1 MKKNKLIIF
10 FILAIIIVFTI
21 IFYLINIKKI
31 EIVNNDNNQILNM
44 NSYKAKI
51 EVTVVSN
58 KNTNKYKMTQEY
70 KKGEYCMQEVEE
82 PENIRGVRIE
92 YSNNTLSLKNTNM
105 DLTNIYENYKYMAEN
120 NLFLNEFIDDFNN
133 SSNSKHEENENE
145 IILSTDCKTQ
155 ENKYQVKKKLTID
168 KKTNKPKKLEV
179 QDINQNITVYI
190 LYNEISYK

>member
-10 FILAIIIVFTI
+10 VSFILISISLI
-21 IFYLINIKKI
+21 IFFVMNNKKI
-31 EIVNNDNNQILNM
+31 ETGNNDNNQILNM

-58 KNTNKYKMTQEY
+58 KNTNKYKIIQEY
-70 KKGEYCMQEVEE
+70 KKGEYCTQEIEE
-82 PENIRGVRIE
+82 PENIRGVKTE
-92 YSNNTLSLKNTNM
+92 YANNTLTIKNTNLN
-105 DLTNIYENYKYMAEN
+105 LTNIYENYKYMTEN
-120 NLFLNEFIDDFNN
+120 NLFLNEFVNDFNN
-133 SSNSKHEENENE
+133 SNNSTTEENENN
-145 IILSTDCKTQ
+145 IILTTACKSQ

-168 KKTNKPKKLEV
+168 KKTNKPIKLEV

>member
-1 MKKNKLIIF
+1 MKEYYIFNLKKEFAKLYKERPSELFYIFNRIYYMKEVDKNYGYNLFEQICN
-10 FILAIIIVFTI
+10 FIDKEEINE
-21 IFYLINIKKI
+21 YL
-31 EIVNNDNNQILNM
+31 
-44 NSYKAKI
+44 Y
-51 EVTVVSN
+51 
-58 KNTNKYKMTQEY
+58 
-70 KKGEYCMQEVEE
+70 
-82 PENIRGVRIE
+82 
-92 YSNNTLSLKNTNM
+92 
-105 DLTNIYENYKYMAEN
+105 NIYKDKMMYSYNENEHVIN

-133 SSNSKHEENENE
+133 NSNSKHEENENE

>member
-21 IFYLINIKKI
+21 IFYLINNKKI
-31 EIVNNDNNQILNM
+31 EIGNNDNNQILNM

-105 DLTNIYENYKYMAEN
+105 DLTNIY
-120 NLFLNEFIDDFNN
+120 
-133 SSNSKHEENENE
+133 
-145 IILSTDCKTQ
+145 
-155 ENKYQVKKKLTID
+155 
-168 KKTNKPKKLEV
+168 
-179 QDINQNITVYI
+179 
-190 LYNEISYK
+190 

>member
-1 MKKNKLIIF
+1 MKKNKLIVF
-10 FILAIIIVFTI
+10 SILAIIIVFII
-21 IFYLINIKKI
+21 IFFVMDNKKI
-31 EIVNNDNNQILNM
+31 EIGNNDNNQILNM

-70 KKGEYCMQEVEE
+70 KKGEYCVQEVEE
-82 PENIRGVRIE
+82 PENIRGIRIE
-92 YSNNTLSLKNTNM
+92 YSNNTLTLKNTNI

-133 SSNSKHEENENE
+133 NSNSKQEENENE

-155 ENKYQVKKKLTID
+155 ENKYQVKKKLIVD

>member
-21 IFYLINIKKI
+21 IFYLINNKKI
-31 EIVNNDNNQILNM
+31 EIGNNDNNQILNM

-58 KNTNKYKMTQEY
+58 
-70 KKGEYCMQEVEE
+70 
-82 PENIRGVRIE
+82 
-92 YSNNTLSLKNTNM
+92 
-105 DLTNIYENYKYMAEN
+105 KYMAEN

>member
-1 MKKNKLIIF
+1 MKKNKFIIF
-10 FILAIIIVFTI
+10 LILAIIIVFII
-21 IFYLINIKKI
+21 IFYVMNNKKI
-31 EIVNNDNNQILNM
+31 EIGNNDNNQILNM
-44 NSYKAKI
+44 NSYKAEI

-82 PENIRGVRIE
+82 PENI
-92 YSNNTLSLKNTNM
+92 SNNTLTLKNTNM

-133 SSNSKHEENENE
+133 SSNSKQEENENE

-168 KKTNKPKKLEV
+168 RKTNKPKKLEV
-179 QDINQNITVYI
+179 QDIKQNITVYI